1 MSEETGKLSFEEA
14 LAELE
19 KIVAQLESGDL
30 TLEASLD
37 LFEKGQKL
45 AQQCNMQLETAA
57 LRIEQL
63 TNDGEIVELDL

>member
-1 MSEETGKLSFEEA
+1 MTTESEKLSFEDA

-37 LFEKGQKL
+37 LFEQGQKL
-45 AQQCNMQLETAA
+45 AQQCNVQLETAA

-63 TNDGEIVELDL
+63 TEGGEIVELDL

>member
-1 MSEETGKLSFEEA
+1 MADEKEKLSFEEA

-45 AQQCNMQLETAA
+45 AQQCNQELETAV

-63 TNDGEIVELDL
+63 TDDGEIAELDL

>member
-1 MSEETGKLSFEEA
+1 MSEQAEKLSFEDA

-37 LFEKGQKL
+37 LFEQGQKL
-45 AQQCNMQLETAA
+45 AQQCNVQLETAV

-63 TNDGEIVELDL
+63 TTDGEIAEIDL

>member
-1 MSEETGKLSFEEA
+1 MTTDPEKLSFEDA
-14 LAELE
+14 LVELE

-37 LFEKGQKL
+37 LFEQGQKL
-45 AQQCNMQLETAA
+45 AQQCNVELETAA

-63 TNDGEIVELDL
+63 TEDGEIAEIDL

>member
-1 MSEETGKLSFEEA
+1 MSEEATKLSFEDA

-45 AQQCNMQLETAA
+45 AQQCNVQLETAV

-63 TNDGEIVELDL
+63 TPDGEIAELDL

>member
-1 MSEETGKLSFEEA
+1 MSKAPEKLSFENA

-19 KIVAQLESGDL
+19 KIVAQLESGEL

-37 LFEKGQKL
+37 LFEQGQKL
-45 AQQCNMQLETAA
+45 AQQCDVELETAV

-63 TNDGEIVELDL
+63 TPDGEIAEIDL

>member
-1 MSEETGKLSFEEA
+1 MSEEATKLSFEDA
-14 LAELE
+14 LKKQK

-45 AQQCNMQLETAA
+45 AQQCNVQLETAV

-63 TNDGEIVELDL
+63 TPDGEIAELDL

>member
-1 MSEETGKLSFEEA
+1 MTTDPEKLSFEDA
-14 LAELE
+14 LVELE

-37 LFEKGQKL
+37 LFEQGQKL
-45 AQQCNMQLETAA
+45 AQQCNGELEPAA

-63 TNDGEIVELDL
+63 TEDGEIAEIDL